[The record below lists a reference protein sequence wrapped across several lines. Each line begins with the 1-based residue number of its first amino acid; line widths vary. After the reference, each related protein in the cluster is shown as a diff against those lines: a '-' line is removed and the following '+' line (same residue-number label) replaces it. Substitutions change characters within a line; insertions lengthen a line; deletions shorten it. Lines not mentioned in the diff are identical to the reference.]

1 MKTDKEDSEQ
11 KDVIFLCSCVSCI
24 SNSTAGTEYSHPSGH
39 SCSPLTTPVTIGL
52 ERVEVPCSAYSHH
65 LLECLKVPLAHLHS
79 IISIILEILAQVL
92 LNSGFSGAWTG
103 CVQMD
108 IAQALSTTVD
118 TIKEL
123 L

>member
-1 MKTDKEDSEQ
+1 MP
-11 KDVIFLCSCVSCI
+11 LSCVLVFPVSATLLLALQSFDHTCD
-24 SNSTAGTEYSHPSGH
+24 AWPGTSG
-39 SCSPLTTPVTIGL
+39 SPI
-52 ERVEVPCSAYSHH
+52 SAYSHH
-65 LLECLKVPLAHLHS
+65 LLGRLKVTLAHLHS

-118 TIKEL
+118 TIKAL